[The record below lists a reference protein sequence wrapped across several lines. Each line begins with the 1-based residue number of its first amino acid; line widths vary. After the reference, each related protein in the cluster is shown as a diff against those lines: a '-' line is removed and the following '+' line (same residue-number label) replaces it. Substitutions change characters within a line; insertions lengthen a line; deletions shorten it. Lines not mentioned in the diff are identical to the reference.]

1 MLKILFAAL
10 SLFIAQTV
18 SANEQQLI
26 DALTKAQ
33 QDTESSAEA
42 IQQGSSRA
50 FICKYCHGEDG
61 NSKKSTIPNLAG
73 QNPVYLLRQ
82 IEMFSNGQRNNKTMN
97 EIARVL
103 TLQDKVNIALFYS
116 SQQVTEQ
123 TPYRPELV
131 AEGKQ
136 LFETRCFFCHGR
148 DAHGKE
154 ELPRIASQ
162 PADYVVNTLSSYSSS
177 LVKRVETPM
186 SRVARTLEKD
196 EIQAL
201 AAYLTSLE

>member
-1 MLKILFAAL
+1 MIIRILAALIILFAHSVFAD
-10 SLFIAQTV
+10 
-18 SANEQQLI
+18 EQQLI
-26 DALTKAQ
+26 STLKNTQ
-33 QDTESSAEA
+33 NNAEA
-42 IQQGSSRA
+42 TADAIELGNTRA

-61 NSKKSTIPNLAG
+61 NSKKSSIPNLAG

-82 IEMFSNGQRNNKTMN
+82 IEMFATGQRDNRTMN
-97 EIARVL
+97 EISRVL
-103 TLQDKVNIALFYS
+103 SLQDKVNIALFYS

-123 TPYRPELV
+123 TLYRPELV
-131 AEGKQ
+131 SEGKQ
-136 LFETRCFFCHGR
+136 LFQTRCFFCHGK
-148 DAHGKE
+148 DGHGKE

-162 PADYVVNTLSSYSSS
+162 PADYVIKTLSSYSSS
-177 LVKRVETPM
+177 LVKRIETPM